1 MAPPI
6 PPTMPYIIGKISM
19 APKPIPKPIILA
31 VGVSGPI
38 MPVSEPATMENSAT
52 QIPTMNPSNAYTTP
66 PTLNADPGPI
76 RLKVATCASF
86 DKWNEWDASRMNIL
100 PKDLN
105 REPLLIRPMTTLCR
119 FCVCYDFLLH
129 RTVQN
134 ESEQRMTAR
143 ILDGTKIRDQIFAE
157 LKDEVRLLTAAGVRP
172 GLAAVLVGEN
182 PASQLYV
189 KSKIAACEEI
199 GLSSALITPPATVGT
214 LEMLAVVEDL
224 NRDNNVDGILI
235 QLPLPPQVD
244 TKRILEAVDPAK
256 DVDGFHPVNLG
267 RLVSGRPG
275 LVACTPAGCMEIL
288 RRNNIQIEGANAV
301 VLGRSDI
308 VGKPMALLLMH
319 ANATVTICHSK
330 TRDLPG
336 VVRRADILIAAMG
349 KAGYVEAD
357 WIKPG
362 AAVIDVG
369 TNRVTDPAE
378 AERLF
383 RNFPARLEKFRAK
396 GTALVGDVH
405 PDAINIAGALT
416 PVPGGVGPMTIAML
430 MSNTV
435 KAARLRRASPRFS
448 ATQSNARAR

>member
-1 MAPPI
+1 MQHLQKTGALSDWRSADTLQFPFW
-6 PPTMPYIIGKISM
+6 
-19 APKPIPKPIILA
+19 
-31 VGVSGPI
+31 
-38 MPVSEPATMENSAT
+38 NSSSS
-52 QIPTMNPSNAYTTP
+52 PH
-66 PTLNADPGPI
+66 
-76 RLKVATCASF
+76 RLQSQRTSPCYH
-86 DKWNEWDASRMNIL
+86 
-100 PKDLN
+100 
-105 REPLLIRPMTTLCR
+105 R
-119 FCVCYDFLLH
+119 FCCLCFS
-129 RTVQN
+129 Q
-134 ESEQRMTAR
+134 ESELGMTAL

-189 KSKIAACEEI
+189 QSKIAACEEL
-199 GLSSALITPPATVGT
+199 GLASALLTPSATVTT
-214 LEMLAVVEDL
+214 LDLLAVVEDL

-235 QLPLPPQVD
+235 QLPLPSQVD
-244 TKRILEAVDPAK
+244 AKRILEAVDPAK

-288 RRNNIQIEGANAV
+288 KRNDIKIEGANAV

-308 VGKPMALLLMH
+308 VSKPMALLLMH

-362 AAVIDVG
+362 AAVIAVG
-369 TNRVTDPAE
+369 ANRVTDPAD

-383 RNFPARLEKFRAK
+383 R
-396 GTALVGDVH
+396 
-405 PDAINIAGALT
+405 
-416 PVPGGVGPMTIAML
+416 
-430 MSNTV
+430 
-435 KAARLRRASPRFS
+435 
-448 ATQSNARAR
+448 